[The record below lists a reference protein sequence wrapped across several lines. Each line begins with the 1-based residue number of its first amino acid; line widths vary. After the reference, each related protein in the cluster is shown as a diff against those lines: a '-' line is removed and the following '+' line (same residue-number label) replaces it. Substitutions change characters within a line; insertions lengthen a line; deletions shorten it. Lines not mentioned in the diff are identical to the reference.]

1 MIEYHADDYGLFPA
15 QSQRIIDCC
24 RDGVVN
30 GVSVMPNSPYL
41 PECMEMLRPFW
52 NDVQIAVH
60 LNFMEGRS
68 ICTPEEVDLLVD
80 RRGIFN
86 ISFGKLL
93 LVSAL
98 PDRQRYREQLQ
109 KEISAQIHA
118 VLPYLRDRQLRID
131 GHSHYHMLPV
141 VFDALMDV
149 IKEEKMSVS
158 YIRIP
163 KEYLK
168 INFSHRK
175 ELVCFRSINLLKVLI
190 LNLLVKRNRKKH
202 QEFLDSLEQAV
213 FSGVMY
219 SGRMCTQNM
228 NVLLP
233 NMARLAEQRGENL
246 EILAHPG
253 GVYEQ
258 GDIAQLTNQSDIDFL
273 TDRFREE
280 EAEAFI
286 SLKRNHSRDRQK
298 EGSRL

>member
-1 MIEYHADDYGLFPA
+1 MIEFHADDYGLFPT

-30 GVSVMPNSPYL
+30 GISVMPNSPYL

-52 NDVQIAVH
+52 EDLRVAVH
-60 LNFMEGRS
+60 LNFMEGNS
-68 ICTPEEVDLLVD
+68 ICAPEKVSLLVNEQ
-80 RRGIFN
+80 GIFN

-93 LVSAL
+93 LVSIL
-98 PDRQRYREQLQ
+98 PGRQRYRNQLQ

-118 VLPYLRDRQLRID
+118 VIPYLRDRQLRID

-163 KEYLK
+163 KEYIK
-168 INFSHRK
+168 IYFAHRK
-175 ELVCFRSINLLKVLI
+175 ELVYFRPINLLKVLI
-190 LNLLVKRNRKKH
+190 LNLLAKRNRKKY
-202 QEFLDSLEQAV
+202 QEFLDSLEQDV

-219 SGRMCTQNM
+219 SGRMCAQNM

-233 NMARLAEQRGENL
+233 EMERLAEQRGENL

-258 GDIAQLTNQSDIDFL
+258 ENIAQLTNQSDIDFL

-286 SLKRNHSRDRQK
+286 SLNKNHSHCI
-298 EGSRL
+298 EF

>member
-1 MIEYHADDYGLFPA
+1 MIEYHADDYGLFPT

-24 RDGVVN
+24 RNGVVN
-30 GVSVMPNSPYL
+30 GISVMPNSPYL

-52 NDVQIAVH
+52 EDIQVAVH

-68 ICTPEEVDLLVD
+68 ICDPEEVHLLVND
-80 RRGIFN
+80 QGVFN

-93 LVSAL
+93 LASIL
-98 PDRQRYREQLQ
+98 PGRRQYKNQLQ
-109 KEISAQIHA
+109 REVHAQIHA
-118 VLPYLRDRQLRID
+118 VLPYLKGRPLRID

-149 IKEEKMSVS
+149 IQEEKLSVT

-163 KEYLK
+163 KEYAK
-168 INFSHRK
+168 IYFSHRK
-175 ELVCFRSINLLKVLI
+175 ELVQFLPINLLKVLI
-190 LNLLVKRNRKKH
+190 LNLLAKRNRMKYRR
-202 QEFLDSLEQAV
+202 FLDSLEQSV

-228 NVLLP
+228 SVLLP
-233 NMARLAEQRGENL
+233 EMERLAEQRGENL

-253 GVYEQ
+253 GVYEKE
-258 GDIAQLTNQSDIDFL
+258 DIAQLTNENDVAFL
-273 TDRFREE
+273 TSGLRQE

-286 SLKRNHSRDRQK
+286 SLKTHIKNGRK
-298 EGSRL
+298 EGISV